1 MVLELRAIVVNFFT
15 SDGKFSFVKVGAQL
29 VVLSALV
36 LGLVAFVGNNK
47 TVTLNVDGKVS
58 SVQTFGGTV
67 GEVVK
72 SAKVELQAADRVSP
86 SADARVE
93 NGSVINV
100 NLAKAVKIS
109 LDGAEK
115 TINTTSANV
124 EGLVTELGVA
134 SASEVSVPKDA
145 QLAVSGS
152 FVSISTPK
160 TVSILADGKASKTT
174 TTAATVADVLKDAGI
189 TVGAGDRL
197 SQPRNAHV
205 VNDMAIKVSR
215 VDSSKTAATTEEVP
229 FETLSSESAELF
241 VGEKKVTQAGVPGKV
256 DKNFKLVLVDG
267 REASRT
273 LVSETVSVQPVTE
286 KVTVGTKEKPEGRS
300 RRREHRSSSPR
311 HDERSHVGQDR
322 AVRIHRQLVHQLRQ
336 RLLRRAAV
344 RHPDLDRCRR
354 RRVRTQRQPRHQGAA
369 DRYRQ
374 PRLRT
379 ARPPAL
385 GLRLGSDQLS
395 SAGTRPAT
403 ATARRNNPPRQLT
416 TATGEPKAGSGSTL
430 FLVERQSQRLAVE
443 RLLEQRAGEPCVA
456 VVLARVEPGEDAAQ
470 HLVRTRLQ
478 RVLVLGQHLVEDR
491 LECVDGVVG
500 ERDLAGEPGAQ
511 SGVREQEGLHQP
523 RVPGHDHD
531 QAVAVVLHPLEQ
543 DLDRLGAEV
552 HPAVLRGQ
560 RVGLVDEQDA
570 VQRTPDHPVRLDG
583 GRADVLPYQA
593 NTDPAFAVPGD
604 ALHRRGR
611 RRPTG

>member
-1 MVLELRAIVVNFFT
+1 VVKFFT

-67 GEVVK
+67 GQVVK

-93 NGSVINV
+93 DGSVINV

-152 FVSISTPK
+152 FVAISTPK
-160 TVSILADGKASKTT
+160 TVSILADGKATKAT
-174 TTAATVADVLKDAGI
+174 TTAATVAEVLKDAGV

-215 VDSSKTAATTEEVP
+215 VDSTKTAATSEEVP
-229 FETLSSESAELF
+229 FDTMSSESADLF

-267 REASRT
+267 REAART

-286 KVTVGTKEKPEGRS
+286 KVSVGTKEKPKAE
-300 RRREHRSSSPR
+300 
-311 HDERSHVGQDR
+311 
-322 AVRIHRQLVHQLRQ
+322 
-336 RLLRRAAV
+336 AAAN
-344 RHPDLDRCRR
+344 
-354 RRVRTQRQPRHQGAA
+354 TGAA
-369 DRYRQ
+369 
-374 PRLRT
+374 
-379 ARPPAL
+379 APAMMNEAMWDKIAQCESTGNWSINSGNGYYG
-385 GLRLGSDQLS
+385 GLQFDIQ
-395 SAGTRPAT
+395 TWI
-403 ATARRNNPPRQLT
+403 
-416 TATGEPKAGSGSTL
+416 GSGGGAYAPNASLATKAQQIDIANR
-430 FLVERQSQRLAVE
+430 VYAQRGL
-443 RLLEQRAGEPCVA
+443 QPWGC
-456 VVLARVEPGEDAAQ
+456 GWAA
-470 HLVRTRLQ
+470 T
-478 RVLVLGQHLVEDR
+478 
-491 LECVDGVVG
+491 
-500 ERDLAGEPGAQ
+500 
-511 SGVREQEGLHQP
+511 S
-523 RVPGHDHD
+523 
-531 QAVAVVLHPLEQ
+531 
-543 DLDRLGAEV
+543 
-552 HPAVLRGQ
+552 
-560 RVGLVDEQDA
+560 
-570 VQRTPDHPVRLDG
+570 
-583 GRADVLPYQA
+583 
-593 NTDPAFAVPGD
+593 
-604 ALHRRGR
+604 
-611 RRPTG
+611 

>member
-1 MVLELRAIVVNFFT
+1 MVLELRAIVVKFFT

-67 GEVVK
+67 GQVVK
-72 SAKVELQAADRVSP
+72 SAKVELQPADRVSP

-93 NGSVINV
+93 DGSVINV

-115 TINTTSANV
+115 TISTTSANV

-174 TTAATVADVLKDAGI
+174 TTAATVAEVLKDAGV

-215 VDSSKTAATTEEVP
+215 VDSSKTATSTEEVP
-229 FETLSSESAELF
+229 FETLSSESSDLF
-241 VGEKKVTQAGVPGKV
+241 VGEKEVTQAGVPGKV

-273 LVSETVSVQPVTE
+273 LVSETVSLQPVTE
-286 KVTVGTKEKPEGRS
+286 KVSVGTKEKPKARGQ
-300 RRREHRSSSPR
+300 RRCKHRCSGSR

-322 AVRIHRQLVHQLRQ
+322 AVRIHR
-336 RLLRRAAV
+336 
-344 RHPDLDRCRR
+344 
-354 RRVRTQRQPRHQGAA
+354 
-369 DRYRQ
+369 
-374 PRLRT
+374 
-379 ARPPAL
+379 
-385 GLRLGSDQLS
+385 
-395 SAGTRPAT
+395 
-403 ATARRNNPPRQLT
+403 
-416 TATGEPKAGSGSTL
+416 
-430 FLVERQSQRLAVE
+430 
-443 RLLEQRAGEPCVA
+443 
-456 VVLARVEPGEDAAQ
+456 
-470 HLVRTRLQ
+470 
-478 RVLVLGQHLVEDR
+478 
-491 LECVDGVVG
+491 
-500 ERDLAGEPGAQ
+500 
-511 SGVREQEGLHQP
+511 
-523 RVPGHDHD
+523 
-531 QAVAVVLHPLEQ
+531 
-543 DLDRLGAEV
+543 
-552 HPAVLRGQ
+552 
-560 RVGLVDEQDA
+560 
-570 VQRTPDHPVRLDG
+570 
-583 GRADVLPYQA
+583 
-593 NTDPAFAVPGD
+593 
-604 ALHRRGR
+604 
-611 RRPTG
+611 